1 MKLGRYV
8 ERDLPTLAEWAQ
20 RLRGT
25 PDVEPLY
32 AKILA
37 YPAKSLDETQ
47 TVESSIM
54 QYAEDLRDSGR
65 FANSGDMFLAVAN
78 LAQGAHRAE
87 AAYKAGVVYA
97 RVGLFE
103 KAKTAWL
110 LAANDTNDKRF
121 SSLASER
128 LDRLSK

>member
-1 MKLGRYV
+1 
-8 ERDLPTLAEWAQ
+8 
-20 RLRGT
+20 
-25 PDVEPLY
+25 
-32 AKILA
+32 
-37 YPAKSLDETQ
+37 
-47 TVESSIM
+47 M
-54 QYAEDLRDSGR
+54 QYAEDLRNLGR
-65 FANSGDMFLAVAN
+65 FSSSGDMFLAVAN
-78 LAQGAHRAE
+78 LSQGTRRAE

-97 RVGLFE
+97 RSGLFE